1 MRKNN
6 QEIEKKEEVIRDE
19 NRGKIIRIIGRD
31 RKQQGRNRT
40 LQQSEARLKK
50 NDTEKEKKQRY

>member
-31 RKQQGRNRT
+31 RK
-40 LQQSEARLKK
+40 
-50 NDTEKEKKQRY
+50 